1 MSGRAGG
8 GYDKGGKLKDAGKKR
23 TKDDR
28 RWSRHGWMWTK
39 GSRWVTQRGPREERW
54 EDADGN
60 SFFKAVMA
68 FHSEERPER
77 HSNNNPGGEASKVTT
92 QRRQ

>member
-1 MSGRAGG
+1 MEQARLDVDEGEQMGNSE
-8 GYDKGGKLKDAGKKR
+8 
-23 TKDDR
+23 
-28 RWSRHGWMWTK
+28 
-39 GSRWVTQRGPREERW
+39 GPEERW

-77 HSNNNPGGEASKVTT
+77 HSNNNPGGEASNVTT